1 MIRAIAA
8 LLIAALAAS
17 NALAEANTPGRYVV
31 TATTLNIRLAP
42 NTAGQAAGSLRQGQE
57 IEVLEVDNG
66 WARISEYYDGARD
79 GVSGTVASRVFAE
92 HLGAGGS
99 AQAPVELPAAAVE
112 VDVDS
117 PVYRAIESSD
127 DLDKYQG
134 LFVLVSEKLVESG
147 ACNLSDFRDIGGWWR
162 STSHQPRP
170 VYYTY
175 CGGATDKHR
184 IFVDTQTGQVF
195 R

>member
-79 GVSGTVASRVFAE
+79 GVSGTVARCRRVGT
-92 HLGAGGS
+92 GAGRTAGRGGRS
-99 AQAPVELPAAAVE
+99 RRRFTCLPG
-112 VDVDS
+112 D
-117 PVYRAIESSD
+117 
-127 DLDKYQG
+127 
-134 LFVLVSEKLVESG
+134 
-147 ACNLSDFRDIGGWWR
+147 
-162 STSHQPRP
+162 
-170 VYYTY
+170 
-175 CGGATDKHR
+175 R
-184 IFVDTQTGQVF
+184 II